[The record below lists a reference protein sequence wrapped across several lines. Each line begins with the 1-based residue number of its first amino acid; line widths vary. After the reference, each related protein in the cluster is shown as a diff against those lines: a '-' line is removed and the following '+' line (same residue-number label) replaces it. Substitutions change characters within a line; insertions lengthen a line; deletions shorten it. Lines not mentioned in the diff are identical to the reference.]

1 MRLANS
7 SNVCYLNAFFTAWM
21 WSSWTIQ
28 HPALQVHE
36 QARQGVLAL
45 LEARHPIHVLGHP
58 VWSALLHEWQDPHSQ
73 HDVAEFALFAAA
85 ALPIA
90 CMQLRWQSRV
100 ATDTGVER
108 AVTCSFIHIQCTL
121 LAEWF
126 SYIHAVVPSS
136 GTPVQDGFSSLRECS
151 Q

>member
-85 ALPIA
+85 ALPIG
-90 CMQLRWQSRV
+90 L
-100 ATDTGVER
+100 
-108 AVTCSFIHIQCTL
+108 
-121 LAEWF
+121 
-126 SYIHAVVPSS
+126 HAA
-136 GTPVQDGFSSLRECS
+136 
-151 Q
+151 